1 VASPR
6 EPGERPNRTALD
18 RAPGERYRDATAPEA
33 DAEAVRGSSGP
44 ARGIVSAALV
54 GIAGAGLI
62 VAFGG
67 PLGVT
72 LGLVVLAILIGR
84 FVTLA
89 LLAGGGTSLPRRP
102 RTAVAVGIAVV
113 AILLG
118 QLGIG
123 LYAGSQEGLPG
134 LLDYLGQ
141 TLGWLVPLQLAV
153 AALVAAWT
161 ARTGP
166 AA

>member
-6 EPGERPNRTALD
+6 EPGERPNRTPLD
-18 RAPGERYRDATAPEA
+18 RAPGERYRDAMAPDADVEA
-33 DAEAVRGSSGP
+33 TPASSGP
-44 ARGIVSAALV
+44 ARGIAWASLV
-54 GIAGAGLI
+54 GIVGVALI

-67 PLGVT
+67 PLAVT
-72 LGLVVLAILIGR
+72 VGLLVLAVVIGR

-89 LLAGGGTSLPRRP
+89 LLAGGGTSLPPAR
-102 RTAVAVGIAVV
+102 RTAIAVGIAVA

-123 LYAGSQEGLPG
+123 LYAGSQAGVPG

-141 TLGWLVPLQLAV
+141 AFGWLVPLQVAV
-153 AALVAAWT
+153 AALVAGWT
-161 ARTGP
+161 SR
-166 AA
+166 